1 MEVAPLPEYVPNYL
15 PNYHQLNYYSSGEE
29 TTQAPTSSVYANSPP
44 FVVPSASSDRYVYT
58 QLTNSPSLYSSWPP
72 NGLVP
77 DCSVTVTH
85 LQPPLLIIGEKTEED
100 FNCFIDQENRLG
112 HRSTSSEESYQ
123 LNATTAND
131 TARGLGFNSST
142 CSSSDATPS
151 GNKRISSNKKWKTAE
166 NKSRARVRSRK
177 RGSSESQATPPS
189 PNVLK
194 KRRLAANARERRR
207 MNGLN
212 DAFDRLRDV
221 VPSIDEEHKLSKFE
235 TLQMALTYI
244 TALGDLLDKGSE
256 LSTYTLFNSETTERF
271 ARVIREHTSSLCDS
285 SEWWLD

>member
-29 TTQAPTSSVYANSPP
+29 TTQAPAPSAYANSPP
-44 FVVPSASSDRYVYT
+44 FVVPSSDRYVYT

-72 NGLVP
+72 IGLVP
-77 DCSVTVTH
+77 DCSATASH
-85 LQPPLLIIGEKTEED
+85 LQPPLLILGEKTED
-100 FNCFIDQENRLG
+100 FNCFVDGENRLG
-112 HRSTSSEESYQ
+112 HSSSTSSEESYRLSSHQ
-123 LNATTAND
+123 LNATTAID
-131 TARGLGFNSST
+131 TVRGSVFSSST
-142 CSSSDATPS
+142 CSSSDATPT
-151 GNKRISSNKKWKTAE
+151 GNKRSNSSKNSLKCRT
-166 NKSRARVRSRK
+166 RVRSRK
-177 RGSSESQATPPS
+177 RETSESQATPPS

-285 SEWWLD
+285 S